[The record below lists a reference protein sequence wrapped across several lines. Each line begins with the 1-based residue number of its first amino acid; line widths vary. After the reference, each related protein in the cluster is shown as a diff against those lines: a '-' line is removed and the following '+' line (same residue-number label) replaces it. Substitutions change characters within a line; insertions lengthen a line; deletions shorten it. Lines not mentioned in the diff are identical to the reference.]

1 MIVHPAYALFCV
13 PPVHVVVAMF
23 TGLPD
28 AVTVTVAFEMFEP
41 AVLVAVRVYVVVA
54 CGLTFVVPLEDVD
67 VYVPGVIVMLVAPEV
82 AQLSVLTPPGAMVE
96 GLAVNELIDGTLVP
110 VPVTVTFAV
119 AVAEPAAFVAVSV
132 YVVVADGLKDV
143 EPVAE
148 VDAKFPG
155 VMVTLVAPEVAQLSV
170 VLVPAM
176 MLAGLAEKDAMVG
189 AAVCVTGPVV
199 DAPFP
204 QPTGPPQVVR
214 NKANPQMTIFVQT
227 DEASPSH
234 PLEFDSTE
242 PMRNLSV
249 AGLAGIIEGHHSR
262 TGSNFG

>member
-1 MIVHPAYALFCV
+1 MFSG
-13 PPVHVVVAMF
+13 PPDTA
-23 TGLPD
+23 T
-28 AVTVTVAFEMFEP
+28 ATVAVAVFEP

-54 CGLTFVVPLEDVD
+54 FGLTFVVPLADVD
-67 VYVPGVIVMLVAPEV
+67 ANVPGVIVMLVAPEV
-82 AQLSVLTPPGAMVE
+82 AQLSVLTPPGAIVE
-96 GLAVNELIDGTLVP
+96 GLAVNELIDGALVP

-148 VDAKFPG
+148 VDAKLPG

-170 VLVPAM
+170 VSVPEV

-189 AAVCVTGPVV
+189 AGVCVTVPV

-204 QPTGPPQVVR
+204 QPTGPPQVER
-214 NKANPQMTIFVQT
+214 SKTNPQMPVFGQT
-227 DEASPSH
+227 DEASQSH
-234 PLEFDSTE
+234 LLEFDSNE
-242 PMRNLSV
+242 SMRNPSV